1 MTRKEAFAKIK
12 ELLFGEQQ
20 FEQAKLADGTV
31 VVWEGELGTGTALF
45 VIDEAGT
52 QQAAPDGEH
61 TLEDGT
67 IVTIAGGL
75 VVTVSPKEQEEEE
88 VEIEV
93 ENASEKEK
101 KDEMAGEME
110 MMLEKLAEKVAAL
123 ETKIEEMSKK
133 EAMSSEEVDA
143 KVSEVKN
150 ELENKFAA
158 IKETVEAIAAE
169 PAAEEAQP
177 VKGAFKKAP
186 KNKIEELAKTIQ
198 NLKK

>member
-67 IVTIAGGL
+67 IVTTAGGL
-75 VVTVSPKEQEEEE
+75 VVTVTPKDQEEE

-93 ENASEKEK
+93 ENGSDKEK

-123 ETKIEEMSKK
+123 EAKIEEMGKK

-169 PAAEEAQP
+169 PAAEEVQP

>member
-61 TLEDGT
+61 KLEDGT
-67 IVTIAGGL
+67 IVTTAGGL
-75 VVTVSPKEQEEEE
+75 VVTVTPKEQEEEE

-93 ENASEKEK
+93 EAAKEEK

-123 ETKIEEMSKK
+123 ETKIEEMGKK

-169 PAAEEAQP
+169 PAAEEVQP

>member
-67 IVTIAGGL
+67 IVTTAGGL
-75 VVTVSPKEQEEEE
+75 VVTVTPKDQEEE

-93 ENASEKEK
+93 ENGSDKEN

-123 ETKIEEMSKK
+123 EAKIEEMGKK
-133 EAMSSEEVDA
+133 EAMSSEEVEA

-169 PAAEEAQP
+169 PAAEEVQP

-186 KNKIEELAKTIQ
+186 KNTIEDLAKTIQ

>member
-1 MTRKEAFAKIK
+1 MTRKEAFAKIHK
-12 ELLFGEQQ
+12 LLFGEQQ

-67 IVTIAGGL
+67 IVTTAGGL
-75 VVTVSPKEQEEEE
+75 VVTVTPKDQEEE

-93 ENASEKEK
+93 ENGSDKEK

-110 MMLEKLAEKVAAL
+110 MMLQKLAEKVAAL
-123 ETKIEEMSKK
+123 EAKIEEMGKK

-158 IKETVEAIAAE
+158 IKETVEAIANE
-169 PAAEEAQP
+169 PAAEEVQP

>member
-67 IVTIAGGL
+67 IVTTAGGL
-75 VVTVSPKEQEEEE
+75 VVTVTPKDQEEE

-93 ENASEKEK
+93 ENGSDKEK

-123 ETKIEEMSKK
+123 EAKIEEMGKK
-133 EAMSSEEVDA
+133 EAMSSEEVEA

-169 PAAEEAQP
+169 PAAEEVQP

>member
-20 FEQAKLADGTV
+20 FKQAKLADGTV

-67 IVTIAGGL
+67 IVTTAGGL
-75 VVTVSPKEQEEEE
+75 VVTVTPKEQEEEE

-93 ENASEKEK
+93 EAAKEEK

-123 ETKIEEMSKK
+123 ETKIEEMGKK

-169 PAAEEAQP
+169 PAAEEVQP

-186 KNKIEELAKTIQ
+186 KNTIEDLAKTIQ

>member
-67 IVTIAGGL
+67 IVTTAGGL
-75 VVTVSPKEQEEEE
+75 VVTVTPKEQEEEE

-93 ENASEKEK
+93 EAAKEEK

-110 MMLEKLAEKVAAL
+110 MMIQKLAEEVAAL
-123 ETKIEEMSKK
+123 KTKIEEMGKK
-133 EAMSSEEVDA
+133 EAMSSEEVEA

-169 PAAEEAQP
+169 PAAEEVQP

>member
-67 IVTIAGGL
+67 IVTTAGGL
-75 VVTVSPKEQEEEE
+75 VVTVTPKDQEEE

-93 ENASEKEK
+93 ENGSDKEK

-123 ETKIEEMSKK
+123 EAKIEEMGKK
-133 EAMSSEEVDA
+133 EAMSSEEVEA
-143 KVSEVKN
+143 KVSEVKSD
-150 ELENKFAA
+150 LENKFAA

-169 PAAEEAQP
+169 PAAEEVQP

-186 KNKIEELAKTIQ
+186 KSTIEDLAKTIQ

>member
-67 IVTIAGGL
+67 IVTTAGGL
-75 VVTVSPKEQEEEE
+75 VVTVTPKEQEEEE

-93 ENASEKEK
+93 ENGSDKEK

-110 MMLEKLAEKVAAL
+110 MMLQKLAEKVAEL
-123 ETKIEEMSKK
+123 ELKIEEMGKK
-133 EAMSSEEVDA
+133 QTMSSEQVEA

-150 ELENKFAA
+150 ELEGKFAA
-158 IKETVEAIAAE
+158 IKETVEAIANE
-169 PAAEEAQP
+169 PAAEEVQP

>member
-52 QQAAPDGEH
+52 QQPAPDGEH

-67 IVTIAGGL
+67 VVTTAGGL
-75 VVTVSPKEQEEEE
+75 VVTVTPKEQEQE

-93 ENASEKEK
+93 ENGSDKEK
-101 KDEMAGEME
+101 KEEMAGEME
-110 MMLEKLAEKVAAL
+110 MMVQKLAEKVAAL
-123 ETKIEEMSKK
+123 EAKIEEMGKK
-133 EAMSSEEVDA
+133 EAMSSEEVEA

-169 PAAEEAQP
+169 PAAEEVQP

-186 KNKIEELAKTIQ
+186 KNKIEDLAKTIQ

>member
-1 MTRKEAFAKIK
+1 MTRKEAFAKIHK
-12 ELLFGEQQ
+12 LLFGEQQ

-52 QQAAPDGEH
+52 QQSAPDGEH

-67 IVTIAGGL
+67 IVTTAGGL

-88 VEIEV
+88 VEV

-133 EAMSSEEVDA
+133 EAMSSEEVEA

-198 NLKK
+198 KLKK

>member
-67 IVTIAGGL
+67 IVTTAGGL
-75 VVTVSPKEQEEEE
+75 VVTVTPKEQEEEE
-88 VEIEV
+88 VEIEAAK
-93 ENASEKEK
+93 EEK

-123 ETKIEEMSKK
+123 ETKIEEMGKK

-169 PAAEEAQP
+169 PAAEEVQP

>member
-67 IVTIAGGL
+67 IVTTAGGL
-75 VVTVSPKEQEEEE
+75 VVTVTPKGQEEE

-93 ENASEKEK
+93 ENGSDKEK
-101 KDEMAGEME
+101 KDGMAGEME
-110 MMLEKLAEKVAAL
+110 MMLQKLAEKVAAL
-123 ETKIEEMSKK
+123 EAKIEEMGKK
-133 EAMSSEEVDA
+133 EAMSSEEVEA

-169 PAAEEAQP
+169 PAAAEVQP

-186 KNKIEELAKTIQ
+186 KNTIEDLAKTIQ

>member
-31 VVWEGELGTGTALF
+31 IMWEGELGTGTALF

-67 IVTIAGGL
+67 IVTTAGGL
-75 VVTVSPKEQEEEE
+75 VVTITPKEQEEEE

-93 ENASEKEK
+93 EAAKEEK

-123 ETKIEEMSKK
+123 ETKIEEMGKK
-133 EAMSSEEVDA
+133 EAMSSEEVEA

-169 PAAEEAQP
+169 PAAEEVQP
-177 VKGAFKKAP
+177 VKGAFKKAH

>member
-1 MTRKEAFAKIK
+1 MTRKEAFAKIHK
-12 ELLFGEQQ
+12 LLFGEQQ

-67 IVTIAGGL
+67 IVTTAGGL
-75 VVTVSPKEQEEEE
+75 VVTVTPKEQEEEE

-93 ENASEKEK
+93 EAAKEEK

-123 ETKIEEMSKK
+123 ETKIEEMGKK
-133 EAMSSEEVDA
+133 DAMSSEEIEA

-150 ELENKFAA
+150 DLENKFAA

-169 PAAEEAQP
+169 PAAEEVQP